1 MQGTPDFLAGK
12 GIVRI
17 ADNLEGGSLKPQAG
31 ILARLFGEAFL
42 KELRPSE
49 KPAAGEQKNESLLNR
64 QRAEKTALDNQAI
77 RG

>member
-1 MQGTPDFLAGK
+1 MRETPDFLASK
-12 GIVRI
+12 GITRI
-17 ADNLEGGSLKPQAG
+17 ADNLSGGSLKPQAG

-49 KPAAGEQKNESLLNR
+49 KPAAGEQKDESLLNR
-64 QRAEKTALDNQAI
+64 QRAKKTALDNQAI

>member
-49 KPAAGEQKNESLLNR
+49 KLW
-64 QRAEKTALDNQAI
+64 
-77 RG
+77 